1 MQFVRSCATYVG
13 FSIAPSLTCTYAPA
27 LLPLHYISASTAG
40 KTQPFHPL
48 LNRTLTGCLQST
60 YLTKRNNAKA
70 LLFSQADDWTSC
82 LFFLITAKPKK
93 KKKSG
98 NIIRIVNVSYL
109 HLVSSEVTFLC
120 RTLSREASLASMDL
134 RKWVWS
140 ICAAVGLVL
149 CVSECE

>member
-1 MQFVRSCATYVG
+1 MCNTGHMQFVRSCATYVG

-93 KKKSG
+93 KRKKWKYNKNSKCQLPSPCLLRSHLSLP
-98 NIIRIVNVSYL
+98 NTEPRSISRIDG
-109 HLVSSEVTFLC
+109 F
-120 RTLSREASLASMDL
+120 A
-134 RKWVWS
+134 
-140 ICAAVGLVL
+140 
-149 CVSECE
+149 